1 MFADIQKKLNGE
13 SLCFI
18 SAFLTLFKILSLRS
32 NLGID
37 LMFKWILAILGLMF
51 YKFPGAILGFI
62 IGSFI
67 DNMYGSRKSRPI
79 FSSGGSTVS
88 PGDFE
93 LNLLSLASL
102 VIKADGNVSQ
112 TELDY
117 VRAYFVQAY
126 GKERANATFRTFNEV
141 IKNREISAQRIGLYL
156 QQRTRYEVRLQI
168 IHFLFSIAKADG
180 HVSNAEVNM
189 LHEISSYL
197 NIMKRDFESIK
208 AMFFKSVDNSYTI
221 LEIEKSATDAEVK
234 KAFRTMAKKYHPD
247 KLQHMDEAY
256 RKGAEEKFRK
266 VQEAY
271 EHIQKERGT

>member
-1 MFADIQKKLNGE
+1 
-13 SLCFI
+13 
-18 SAFLTLFKILSLRS
+18 
-32 NLGID
+32 
-37 LMFKWILAILGLMF
+37 MFKWILAFLGYMF
-51 YKFPGAILGFI
+51 YRFPGAILGFI
-62 IGSFI
+62 IGTFI
-67 DNMYGSRKSRPI
+67 DNMYSSRRRFTSPFSQGESR
-79 FSSGGSTVS
+79 VS

-112 TELDY
+112 SELDY

-141 IKNREISAQRIGLYL
+141 IKKREISAQRIGLFL

-180 HVSNAEVNM
+180 HVSNAEMNM
-189 LHEISSYL
+189 LYEISGYL
-197 NIMKRDFESIK
+197 NLMKRDFESIK

-247 KLQHMDEAY
+247 KLQHMDEVY

-271 EHIQKERGT
+271 EHIQKERGM

>member
-1 MFADIQKKLNGE
+1 
-13 SLCFI
+13 
-18 SAFLTLFKILSLRS
+18 
-32 NLGID
+32 
-37 LMFKWILAILGLMF
+37 MFKWILAVVGFMF
-51 YKFPGAILGFI
+51 FRYPGAILGFI
-62 IGSFI
+62 IGTLI
-67 DNMYGSRKSRPI
+67 DNWKRPSAG
-79 FSSGGSTVS
+79 FQDQKVS

-102 VIKADGNVSQ
+102 VIKADGKVSQ

-141 IKNREISAQRIGLYL
+141 IKSREISGQRIGLYL
-156 QQRTRYEVRLQI
+156 QKRTRYEVRLQI
-168 IHFLFSIAKADG
+168 LHFLFSIAKADG
-180 HVSNAEVNM
+180 HVSEAE
-189 LHEISSYL
+189 LRELSEISAHL
-197 NIMKRDFESIK
+197 NLMRRDFESIK
-208 AMFFKSVDNSYTI
+208 AMFFKSADNAYKI

-256 RKGAEEKFRK
+256 RKGAQEKFTR

-271 EHIQKERGT
+271 EHIQKERGI

>member
-1 MFADIQKKLNGE
+1 MKQPVKY
-13 SLCFI
+13 
-18 SAFLTLFKILSLRS
+18 LFKIVYLPL
-32 NLGID
+32 IKQKF
-37 LMFKWILAILGLMF
+37 MFKWILAVMGYMF
-51 YKFPGAILGFI
+51 FRYPGAILGFI
-62 IGSFI
+62 LGTVI
-67 DNMYGSRKSRPI
+67 DNWNRSKGGFKNI
-79 FSSGGSTVS
+79 FSEEGNSVS

-112 TELDY
+112 TELDF

-141 IKNREISAQRIGLYL
+141 IKDREISAQRIGLYL
-156 QQRTRYEVRLQI
+156 QQRTKYEVRLQI
-168 IHFLFSIAKADG
+168 LHFLFSIAQADG
-180 HVSNAEVNM
+180 SISTSEVAE
-189 LHEISSYL
+189 LKSIAGFLAL
-197 NIMKRDFESIK
+197 NNRDFESIK
-208 AMFFKSVDNSYTI
+208 AMFFKSADNAYKI

-256 RKGAEEKFRK
+256 QKGAQDKFTK

-271 EHIQKERGT
+271 EQIQKERGL